1 MTPWTPV
8 PPGTRQKKT
17 PSPRPG
23 TRQPCLPGG
32 RDGSRAPFR
41 RAHGKK
47 KTPSPRQGVTPWTPV
62 PPGRSRKTIAVP
74 ASRQSSTVLTGGRD
88 GSRAPFRRAPGKK
101 KTPSPLPGAR
111 QPCLPGGHDGSRAPF
126 RRDVQEKQSP
136 SPRPGTRQ
144 PSLRGRNPPFRGRL
158 SHGHAC
164 FSHYSTAFRGQNPIA
179 VGVCPK
185 RRIFSENAQKAPV
198 ALQGLF
204 VACFTSKILFFFC
217 FRLCECANAMPLRPS
232 GPELHPHLHGRTRI
246 M

>member
-8 PPGTRQKKT
+8 PPGTHQKQS

-23 TRQPCLPGG
+23 ARQPCLPGG

-41 RAHGKK
+41 RAPTKK
-47 KTPSPRQGVTPWTPV
+47 N
-62 PPGRSRKTIAVP
+62 AVP
-74 ASRQSSTVLTGGRD
+74 ASRRSSTVSAGPQSTLPWAFIPRTCV
-88 GSRAPFRRAPGKK
+88 FF
-101 KTPSPLPGAR
+101 PLFNR
-111 QPCLPGGHDGSRAPF
+111 FSWTKSHS
-126 RRDVQEKQSP
+126 
-136 SPRPGTRQ
+136 
-144 PSLRGRNPPFRGRL
+144 RGRL
-158 SHGHAC
+158 SQAPH
-164 FSHYSTAFRGQNPIA
+164 
-179 VGVCPK
+179 
-185 RRIFSENAQKAPV
+185 FSENAQKAPV